1 MEILQDTKFAF
12 NENILENSFFNTDSV
27 LIAGSIYDVFKVK
40 NRKPVFLNQHIERVK
55 QSYLLKGF
63 SFEYSDD
70 FIKSQINKVIA
81 ENNIQFGNIKM
92 VFHPLA
98 NAVYIYQIEHHYPTT
113 NDYAN
118 GVDTITLNIE
128 RPTPNIKQI
137 NRQLRL
143 KTEALI
149 KENKVYEIILINHQG
164 YVTEGSKSNLFF
176 IFKDR
181 IITPPVDS
189 VLPGITRSIVI
200 DICKKLGFTIT
211 EDKVSASDI
220 VHADA
225 VFITGTSPEVLPVK
239 KVNDFE
245 FKTQSLILKWI
256 MMEFSKIE

>member
-1 MEILQDTKFAF
+1 MEILQNTKFVF
-12 NENILENSFFNTDSV
+12 NENILENSFFNDESV
-27 LIAGSIYDVFKVK
+27 LIAGAIYDVFKVK
-40 NRKPVFLNQHIERVK
+40 NKKPVFLNQHIERVK

-63 SFEYSDD
+63 TFEYNNDY
-70 FIKSQINKVIA
+70 IKSQINKVIV
-81 ENNIQFGNIKM
+81 ENNILFGNIKM

-113 NDYAN
+113 SDYAN

-128 RPTPNIKQI
+128 RPSPNIKQI
-137 NRQLRL
+137 NRQLRH

-149 KENKVYEIILINHQG
+149 KKHNVYEIILINDQG
-164 YVTEGSKSNLFF
+164 FVTEGSKSNLFF

-181 IITPPVDS
+181 IVTPPVDA

-200 DICKKLGFTIT
+200 DICKKLGFAIT
-211 EDKVSASDI
+211 EEKISANDI